1 MKKYTERIAALFFL
15 GLLSCVIGCDEGGNL
30 KSSSHS
36 PAPSSVGREYGETL
50 RGAINKANDVNARLE
65 QAGETLKETSADR
78 EQ

>member
-1 MKKYTERIAALFFL
+1 MKKYTKRTAFLFCF
-15 GLLSCVIGCDEGGNL
+15 GLLSCVVGCDDGGKF

-50 RGAINKANDVNARLE
+50 RGAINKANDVNDKLE
-65 QAGETLKETSADR
+65 QAGEALKEMPVDP